1 MSSIIRTAI
10 AGAIATSMFA
20 AGAAFAA
27 DGNWLVRGR
36 AVSMINDNGNSDNLL
51 PAEVTASDK
60 WLPDLDISY
69 FFTPNIALEVV
80 LSVPQTHDIELGGT
94 KIGTVKQLPPH
105 FMLQY
110 HHPMGAFKP
119 YVGLGVNMTRFWD
132 VDLPAGIDI
141 ERTSW
146 GASVQA
152 GLDYEIS
159 PQWYLNA
166 DIKKTWIGTDV
177 KAGGVVVDTLN
188 IDPWLI
194 GIGVGYRF

>member
-1 MSSIIRTAI
+1 MSSIIRAAI
-10 AGAIATSMFA
+10 AGAIVASMGA
-20 AGAAFAA
+20 AGAAYAA

-36 AVSMINDNGNSDNLL
+36 AVSMINDNDNADNKL

-69 FFTPNIALEVV
+69 FFTPNIALELV

-105 FMLQY
+105 LMVQY
-110 HHPMGAFKP
+110 HFPMGAFKP
-119 YVGLGVNMTRFWD
+119 YVGLGLNMTRFWD

-146 GASVQA
+146 GASVQL
-152 GLDYEIS
+152 GMDYEIS
-159 PQWYLNA
+159 KQWYLNA
-166 DIKKTWIGTDV
+166 DVKKTWIGTDV
-177 KAGGVVVDTLN
+177 LVGGAAVDTLN

-194 GIGVGYRF
+194 GLGAGYRF